1 MKLGRQC
8 VELTRS
14 FQVDRLEQDK
24 SEVLRLIRS
33 VKNVLV
39 PINRAP
45 PEIVTLIPRCWTKRG
60 ADRDLIILTHV
71 CKHWREVF
79 IADSSLW
86 THLDCA
92 HAAKTRVFIERSRS
106 SPLRISLRQ
115 YSTVPRLRGNAFRLV
130 LPHISRIASLHIIG
144 HEHLLKYST
153 TCFST
158 PLPLLTDLD
167 IDIRCDSLIALDEK
181 LFNGDLPSLRTLSL
195 SGVIPP
201 SPWWSLSK
209 LNTFV
214 LGRVPGSGMSITQLL
229 DFFANAPLL
238 CKVELHSIPDSSN
251 APLGRVLSLPG
262 LKNLAIIS
270 GQESPSALL
279 DHLSIPTG
287 AMLRLEFDSRAEDT
301 LRTSLPKTSKNLKNI
316 FFITSLYLNFSA
328 YGVYTRLFGPSGEL
342 CMFGKREV
350 DWSESTILSSDRT
363 VLRSL
368 DYFDTLSKIQ
378 TLAITTYELIIV
390 EDMVLSPP
398 HSILHVMKDLR
409 ILFLNVSGR
418 PFILALDPDR
428 NPSKLAL
435 CPKLESL
442 ILYVEDREAFD
453 IGELMEMA
461 ERRALEGAKLRSITV
476 VSLGD
481 TVSENEVFKLKKYVT
496 HVEYE
501 VGEDMPDWDKI
512 PGRGSS

>member
-1 MKLGRQC
+1 
-8 VELTRS
+8 
-14 FQVDRLEQDK
+14 
-24 SEVLRLIRS
+24 
-33 VKNVLV
+33 
-39 PINRAP
+39 
-45 PEIVTLIPRCWTKRG
+45 
-60 ADRDLIILTHV
+60 
-71 CKHWREVF
+71 
-79 IADSSLW
+79 
-86 THLDCA
+86 
-92 HAAKTRVFIERSRS
+92 
-106 SPLRISLRQ
+106 
-115 YSTVPRLRGNAFRLV
+115 
-130 LPHISRIASLHIIG
+130 
-144 HEHLLKYST
+144 
-153 TCFST
+153 
-158 PLPLLTDLD
+158 
-167 IDIRCDSLIALDEK
+167 
-181 LFNGDLPSLRTLSL
+181 
-195 SGVIPP
+195 
-201 SPWWSLSK
+201 
-209 LNTFV
+209 
-214 LGRVPGSGMSITQLL
+214 MS
-229 DFFANAPLL
+229 
-238 CKVELHSIPDSSN
+238 
-251 APLGRVLSLPG
+251 
-262 LKNLAIIS
+262 
-270 GQESPSALL
+270 
-279 DHLSIPTG
+279 
-287 AMLRLEFDSRAEDT
+287 
-301 LRTSLPKTSKNLKNI
+301 
-316 FFITSLYLNFSA
+316 
-328 YGVYTRLFGPSGEL
+328 
-342 CMFGKREV
+342 GKREV

-378 TLAITTYELIIV
+378 TLAVTTYELIIV

-442 ILYVEDREAFD
+442 ILYVEDREAFN